1 MVSRK
6 TFDVVESG
14 LFNDYPWGKDV
25 FYHTLDFLKGKV
37 GSKGKKKPDGTF
49 YRLNG
54 FPYAL
59 QVWFYES
66 CCFGL
71 ANLCFHNPGKI
82 PRILNWGCN
91 LSPSFKVLKRT
102 VFKDSLKKVK
112 FYIFVYFMFLFCF

>member
-1 MVSRK
+1 MVSKK

-54 FPYAL
+54 FPYDL
-59 QVWFYES
+59 QVWFYKS

-71 ANLCFHNPGKI
+71 ANLCFHNPDKI
-82 PRILNWGCN
+82 L
-91 LSPSFKVLKRT
+91 
-102 VFKDSLKKVK
+102 
-112 FYIFVYFMFLFCF
+112 